1 MAFVIREGDP
11 TTTGG
16 KVIAGSTTTNVEFRK
31 AARISDP
38 VWCPKC
44 SSMGFIAEG
53 NPTYN
58 VEGVAVATHGHA
70 VQCGCPSGSNRL
82 IATQSTVMAAEEGS
96 VTIAPE
102 FAAMA
107 QAATHVWA
115 QAISDESYTSEFTSG
130 IPTQGLTGL
139 TNAEPLSVAHAPATL
154 QAVEPGFHIVQ
165 SAVPRSELEALL
177 FEQPNAAVLNKFR
190 TLNPQLSSFAKPGQ
204 LIVLSD
210 PQNTQC
216 TREEALLMEAA
227 DKVNSALEPMSD
239 DEAAFMVRH
248 QAEIESF
255 LTEGSGAIGIGEV
268 MFSKH
273 LENLKGTLEQLETLH
288 QRTFQQHGRLQAP
301 EFFAERKR
309 LMSQLDNSLGPLV
322 RKGVGISE
330 HPKLKTALGISS
342 RSLVHHWSKAGAPGN
357 IPGYATHIEGVAK
370 ASKYIKVGG
379 WIGIGLGASA
389 SALKVGETCRVGRED
404 DCRKVTLTESGKFS
418 GGLAG
423 GAIAGALVSGPVAAG
438 VCTAIGVGTVGVGGI
453 VCALVVVAGASVAGG
468 AVGESGGELVGE
480 QIYKVSK

>member
-1 MAFVIREGDP
+1 MTFVIREGDP

-16 KVIAGSTTTNVEFRK
+16 RVLAGSTTKIVVYRN

-38 VWCPKC
+38 VWCPQC
-44 SSMGFIAEG
+44 NRMGFIAEG
-53 NPTYN
+53 NPTFI

-70 VQCGCPSGSNRL
+70 VQCGCPPGSNRL

-96 VTIAPE
+96 VAIAPE

-107 QAATHVWA
+107 QAATHAWA
-115 QAISDESYTSEFTSG
+115 QAISDGSYKSEFTRD

-139 TNAEPLSVAHAPATL
+139 TSAEPLSVAPIV
-154 QAVEPGFHIVQ
+154 QQGVEPGFHIVQ
-165 SAVPRSELEALL
+165 SAITRSELEALL
-177 FEQPNAAVLNKFR
+177 FEQPNAAVLDKFR
-190 TLNPQLSSFAKPGQ
+190 TLNPQLSNYAKPGQ

-210 PQNTQC
+210 PENHQC

-227 DKVNSALEPMSD
+227 DKVNSTLGSMSD

-248 QAEIESF
+248 RAEIELF

-273 LENLKGTLEQLETLH
+273 LENLKGTLEQLEKLH
-288 QRTFQQHGRLQAP
+288 QRTFQQYGQLQSP

-309 LMSQLDNSLGPLV
+309 LMAQLDNGLGPLV
-322 RKGVGISE
+322 RKGIGMPD
-330 HPKLKTALGISS
+330 HPKLKSALGISS
-342 RSLVHHWSKAGAPGN
+342 RSLVHHWSKAGAPGG

-379 WIGIGLGASA
+379 WVGIGLGASA
-389 SALKVGETCRVGRED
+389 SALKVQEACRVGREQ
-404 DCRKVTLTESGKFS
+404 DCRRVRFTEGGKFS
-418 GGLAG
+418 GRLAG
-423 GAIAGALVSGPVAAG
+423 GA
-438 VCTAIGVGTVGVGGI
+438 VGGPI
-453 VCALVVVAGASVAGG
+453 GGAACVALSATGIGGLLCGVVMVGLGSVAGG
-468 AVGESGGELVGE
+468 AVGESLGEGVGE
-480 QIYKVSK
+480 KVYEWSE